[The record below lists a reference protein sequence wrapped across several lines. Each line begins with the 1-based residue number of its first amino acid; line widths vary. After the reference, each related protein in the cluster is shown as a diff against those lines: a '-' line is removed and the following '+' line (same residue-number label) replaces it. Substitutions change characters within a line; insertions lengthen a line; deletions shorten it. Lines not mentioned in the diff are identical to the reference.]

1 MFVWSSEIFAEGWQ
15 SDKVPSRQAA
25 FFQIK
30 KSLNHSRAGLD
41 QDEGSRTAE
50 ANFFGEC
57 GKWHVGCKA
66 NKARLNA
73 GKLTSG
79 SWGKQVHR
87 LHQKCPPRI
96 L

>member
-1 MFVWSSEIFAEGWQ
+1 MFVWSSEILAESLQ
-15 SDKVPSRQAA
+15 SSKVPSRQAA

-57 GKWHVGCKA
+57 GKMACG
-66 NKARLNA
+66 LQ
-73 GKLTSG
+73 G
-79 SWGKQVHR
+79 
-87 LHQKCPPRI
+87 
-96 L
+96 